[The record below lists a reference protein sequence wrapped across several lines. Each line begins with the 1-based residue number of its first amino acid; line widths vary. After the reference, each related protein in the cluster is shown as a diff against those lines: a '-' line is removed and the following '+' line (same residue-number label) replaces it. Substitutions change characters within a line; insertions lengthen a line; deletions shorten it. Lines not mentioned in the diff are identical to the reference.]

1 MERSAGILL
10 SVTSLP
16 SPYGIGTIGKEARE
30 FADFLKKAGQK
41 VGRFFLSALQATATL
56 LISPFQLMQVT
67 LT

>member
-30 FADFLKKAGQK
+30 LLTSSKRQVRRF
-41 VGRFFLSALQATATL
+41 GRFFLLALQATATL